1 MLGLENSEINP
12 ATNERGTIS
21 KKSNFKKWD
30 NLAQNTQLNKE
41 NTVFNEL
48 MTVFNNL
55 LEDYNRMQE
64 INFLLTVDLDNFDK
78 LMEELGEVY

>member
-1 MLGLENSEINP
+1 MREELSQRKAIWKVGY
-12 ATNERGTIS
+12 
-21 KKSNFKKWD
+21 
-30 NLAQNTQLNKE
+30 LAQNTQLNKE

-64 INFLLTVDLDNFDK
+64 INFLLTVDVDN
-78 LMEELGEVY
+78 LIN